1 MDEFSEVK
9 SKPEQSNAPYP
20 FLFLGGAVLLGLAL
34 ALLLFGSG
42 WFGDGAARETAVL
55 PQLPAPD
62 GSARVA
68 ELPASNGRF
77 LEAGDVAYNFYL
89 SDLDGNI
96 IDLESFR
103 GQPVIIN
110 FWATWCPPCRVE
122 MPALQAAYE
131 AHEADGLVILA
142 VNSGESY
149 QQVDKFFA
157 EFGLTFTPLLDSE
170 GTITRLYNIFNFPST
185 YFVDE
190 AGVITAVHRGALNLQ
205 QIETYLNAQ

>member
-9 SKPEQSNAPYP
+9 PKPEQSNGRSP

-42 WFGDGAARETAVL
+42 WFGAGAERETAVL
-55 PQLPAPD
+55 SQLPAPD

-68 ELPASNGRF
+68 ELPASSPAF
-77 LEAGDVAYNFYL
+77 LEVGDVAHNFYL
-89 SDLDGNI
+89 SDLAGNI
-96 IDLESFR
+96 VDLESLR
-103 GQPVIIN
+103 GRPVVIN
-110 FWATWCPPCRVE
+110 FWATWCAPCRVE

-131 AHEADGLVILA
+131 AHQEDGLVILA

-149 QQVDKFFA
+149 QLVSDFFT

-190 AGVITAVHRGALNLQ
+190 DGVITAVHRGALNLE